1 MKELFKDVLGWE
13 GKYQASNT
21 GKIKSLGNEKTRK
34 EKILQPRKWKSYEK
48 IYLSKDGKRFGYQV
62 HRIVWEAFNGPI
74 QEGMEIDHIDGN
86 PSNNRLENLRAVSH
100 QTNMLNPI
108 TVERQLAARRNR
120 KRMILSPEQ
129 VEERR
134 RIFNKKQRE
143 WRRKK
148 RDERFQEMLK
158 KLGLTDE
165 EYLKYKEED
174 RKERE
179 RQERKRYY
187 EKDKKKVYEAKKK
200 WKAAHLEEVR
210 EYHRQYWE
218 ENKYKY
224 RQKNVSLSAEHA
236 K

>member
-62 HRIVWEAFNGPI
+62 HRLIWEAFNGPI
-74 QEGMEIDHIDGN
+74 QKGMEIDHIDGN

-108 TVERQLAARRNR
+108 TIEREVAASID
-120 KRMILSPEQ
+120 KKIVLSTYQ
-129 VEERR
+129 IEERR
-134 RIFNKKQRE
+134 RIYNEKQRE
-143 WRRKK
+143 RYRRK
-148 RDERFQEMLK
+148 RYERFQEMLK
-158 KLGLTDE
+158 NLGLTEE
-165 EYLKYKEED
+165 EYLKKKEED

-187 EKDKKKVYEAKKK
+187 EKNKKKVYEAKKK
-200 WKAAHLEEVR
+200 WEAAHLEEVR
-210 EYHRQYWE
+210 EYHRKYWE